1 MRSSIPLFCYLRKRS
16 SRFNIINYFV
26 FLVFFFQNG
35 TKIQECYSKKTRV
48 ATSWCVMS
56 VIKRFSR
63 RFSLLSTLFVFTVLL
78 ALRYLSFFVGFTMV
92 SYRWT
97 VRDRK
102 MDADVSY
109 SLLTNIR
116 YPIASQSR
124 FCRMCDYGTPTF
136 SSSLCFDI
144 ALLWSNTRSRRV
156 EDNVQLIYL
165 FR

>member
-1 MRSSIPLFCYLRKRS
+1 MRSSIPFFSYLRKRS
-16 SRFNIINYFV
+16 GSINVINCFV
-26 FLVFFFQNG
+26 FLVFLFRNG
-35 TKIQECYSKKTRV
+35 TKIQECHSKETRV
-48 ATSWCVMS
+48 ATSYCVVS

-63 RFSLLSTLFVFTVLL
+63 RFSLLSTLFMFTALL
-78 ALRYLSFFVGFTMV
+78 ALLAVSLSSSVTMV

-144 ALLWSNTRSRRV
+144 TLLWSNTRWRRV
-156 EDNVQLIYL
+156 GDNVQLTYL

>member
-1 MRSSIPLFCYLRKRS
+1 MRSSIPFFSYLRKRS
-16 SRFNIINYFV
+16 GSINVINCFV
-26 FLVFFFQNG
+26 FLVFLFRNG
-35 TKIQECYSKKTRV
+35 TKIQECHSKETRV
-48 ATSWCVMS
+48 ATSYCVVY

-63 RFSLLSTLFVFTVLL
+63 RFSLLSTLFMFTALL
-78 ALRYLSFFVGFTMV
+78 ALLAVSLSSSVTMV

-144 ALLWSNTRSRRV
+144 TLLWSNTRWRRV
-156 EDNVQLIYL
+156 GDNVQLTYL

>member
-1 MRSSIPLFCYLRKRS
+1 MRSSIPFFSYLRKRS
-16 SRFNIINYFV
+16 GSINVINCFV
-26 FLVFFFQNG
+26 FLVFLFRNG
-35 TKIQECYSKKTRV
+35 TKIQECHSKETRV
-48 ATSWCVMS
+48 ATSYCVVS

-63 RFSLLSTLFVFTVLL
+63 RFSLLSTLFMFTALL
-78 ALRYLSFFVGFTMV
+78 ALLAVSLFVGFTMV

-144 ALLWSNTRSRRV
+144 TLLWSNTRWRRV
-156 EDNVQLIYL
+156 GDNVQLTYL